1 LAVGAASAFDDD
13 VEGGEF
19 VGGEGCEGGGSAEEV
34 GSGGVIDGGDDVA
47 GFESGFSGG
56 AIGLDVT
63 DEEAL
68 VGGEAELLGEGGIHF
83 LDGGAGALL
92 DELIQGCE
100 LDGGGSGGVVVLD
113 FEFDA
118 VVFVGLGEEEHGVDE
133 GAWRDVL
140 DGGDGIAGLEVRFFG
155 GAGAV
160 DIRESEG
167 EGSGLKVGTEPVGVF
182 DFGGEDFGEGFT
194 DLADGDG
201 EADSLAFALDGDIE
215 ADELAIEVDEGAAA
229 AAGVDGGVGL
239 EPVFDGE
246 GLVIE
251 GGSAVFGAEDTAA
264 DGAAEAEG
272 VTEGEDGFT
281 EEEVVVGSELDGGE
295 LFFVRGDEAEEGDV
309 ASGGADDG
317 FGFELAAIGE
327 LDPDFGGALDDVE
340 VGEDVAFFVDDDA
353 GAEAEA
359 GATGAVAVV
368 EAVEFAE
375 ELGEGVAVFDD
386 FFRGDIDDGGHDV
399 FDGLDDVVTSGGGGG
414 GGIGGGGEREE
425 ECGGEDC
432 GGLEAQGL
440 DGSTHGLT
448 FEVVVEKSNGQGWF
462 RFPRQRMPH
471 GVRLPWSLLIYGRLG
486 MGFRAS
492 I

>member
-1 LAVGAASAFDDD
+1 MDAGLLHLTVGAASAFDDD
-13 VEGGEF
+13 VEGGEV
-19 VGGEGCEGGGSAEEV
+19 VGGEGGESGGGVEEV
-34 GSGGVIDGGDDVA
+34 GGGGVIDGGDDVA
-47 GFESGFSGG
+47 GFESGLGGG
-56 AIGLDVT
+56 AIGLDVA

-68 VGGEAELLGEGGIHF
+68 VGGEAELLGEEGIHF

-92 DELIQGCE
+92 DELVEGGE
-100 LDGGGSGGVVVLD
+100 LDGGFAGGVVVLD
-113 FEFDA
+113 GEFDA

-133 GAWRDVL
+133 GARGGVL
-140 DGGDGIAGLEVRFFG
+140 DGGEDVAGLELCGFG

-160 DIRESEG
+160 DLGECEG
-167 EGSGLKVGTEPVGVF
+167 EGSGLEVGAEPLGVF

-201 EADSLAFALDGDIE
+201 EADALAFALDGDIE
-215 ADELAIEVDEGAAA
+215 ADELSIEVDEGAAA

-239 EPVFDGE
+239 EPVLDGE

-251 GGSAVFGAEDTAA
+251 GGAAVFGAEDTAA

-281 EEEVVVGSELDGGE
+281 EEEVIVGGELDGGE

-340 VGEDVAFFVDDDA
+340 VGEDVAFFVDDDT

-359 GATGAVAVV
+359 GVAGSVPVV
-368 EAVEFAE
+368 ESVEFAE
-375 ELGEGVAVFDD
+375 EVGEGVAVFDD
-386 FFRGDIDDGGHDV
+386 FFRGDIDD
-399 FDGLDDVVTSGGGGG
+399 
-414 GGIGGGGEREE
+414 
-425 ECGGEDC
+425 
-432 GGLEAQGL
+432 
-440 DGSTHGLT
+440 
-448 FEVVVEKSNGQGWF
+448 
-462 RFPRQRMPH
+462 
-471 GVRLPWSLLIYGRLG
+471 
-486 MGFRAS
+486 
-492 I
+492 